1 MVETLA
7 ASGIPFPEV
16 NALVIAIIEFAGGGF
31 LAIGLL
37 TPICA
42 AFLGGDMLV
51 AIFTNRLKSVQ
62 GDTFF
67 TWLDNFLYLPEVL
80 YALILGWLLMAGPGK
95 LSLDAL
101 FFRENSEAD

>member
-42 AFLGGDMLV
+42 AFLGGDMLGRHLHESFKER
-51 AIFTNRLKSVQ
+51 AR
-62 GDTFF
+62 G
-67 TWLDNFLYLPEVL
+67 YVL
-80 YALILGWLLMAGPGK
+80 HLAGQ
-95 LSLDAL
+95 LSLSTRGPLRADSRLAADGGA
-101 FFRENSEAD
+101 RET